1 MSGGG
6 TSGDVT
12 LTVDISEFS
21 DVTPT
26 NGDKLLTLDS
36 DGSTEQLTTIA
47 SLATLLAGTSLTATD
62 SVLAVNDDF
71 LKNSV
76 DDETTGTSQLIKSS
90 ATNSVT
96 DVFTLKS
103 QSSGVPGTGIGV
115 GMGFGIE
122 TAVGNVETG
131 ARIEAVVTDI
141 SSTAED
147 VDLVFYTMLSGATAT
162 EAMRIHD
169 DGNLTVA
176 GDRIEW
182 TFFKCIIRSRL
193 DA

>member
-1 MSGGG
+1 M
-6 TSGDVT
+6 
-12 LTVDISEFS
+12 DISEFS
-21 DVTPT
+21 DVTPA

-62 SVLAVNDDF
+62 SVLAVDDDF

-76 DDETTGTSQLIKSS
+76 DDETTGTLTINKESS

-147 VDLVFYTMLSGATAT
+147 VDLVFYTMLSGETAT
-162 EAMRIHD
+162 CLLYTSPSPRD
-169 DGNLTVA
+169 
-176 GDRIEW
+176 
-182 TFFKCIIRSRL
+182 S
-193 DA
+193 